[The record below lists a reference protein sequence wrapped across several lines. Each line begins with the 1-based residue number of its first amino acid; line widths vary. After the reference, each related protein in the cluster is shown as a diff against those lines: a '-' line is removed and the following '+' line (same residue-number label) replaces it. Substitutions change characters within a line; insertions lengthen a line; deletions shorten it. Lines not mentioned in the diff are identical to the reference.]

1 MKETI
6 ILHVD
11 VNSAYLS
18 WEAVERLRNGIEEVD
33 LRIIPSVIGGD
44 MKKRHGVVLAK
55 SIPAKKYNIITG
67 EPIQH
72 ALQKCPGLVLVPPKH
87 DMYENYSNELMNLL
101 KKYSPKVEQFS
112 IDEAFVD
119 VTDSIDDGKT
129 PKEFALEIKE
139 RIKRDLQFT
148 VNIGVSTNKL
158 LAKMASDFRKPDMVH
173 TLFPEEIKTKMW
185 PLGLEELYLV
195 GKSTEKTLRNLG
207 LRTIEDVARTDIDIL
222 KSHLGDKT
230 GVSIYNN
237 AWGINGEAVEVER
250 PMNKGYGNSTTLSED
265 VTDYDKACL
274 VLLSLSETVGARMRE
289 NNIKSYCIAVETK
302 DYEFKRRTHQTT
314 LVNASNLTNII
325 YEVACDLLKNMWDGT
340 PLRLLGIR
348 ASKLTEEGYD
358 QLSLFEIQEDKNK
371 KLEKLDFMLDSIRDK
386 YGDNAVKRASLTKQ
400 KDQD

>member
-1 MKETI
+1 M
-6 ILHVD
+6 
-11 VNSAYLS
+11 
-18 WEAVERLRNGIEEVD
+18 
-33 LRIIPSVIGGD
+33 
-44 MKKRHGVVLAK
+44 
-55 SIPAKKYNIITG
+55 
-67 EPIQH
+67 
-72 ALQKCPGLVLVPPKH
+72 
-87 DMYENYSNELMNLL
+87 
-101 KKYSPKVEQFS
+101 
-112 IDEAFVD
+112 
-119 VTDSIDDGKT
+119 
-129 PKEFALEIKE
+129 
-139 RIKRDLQFT
+139 
-148 VNIGVSTNKL
+148 
-158 LAKMASDFRKPDMVH
+158 
-173 TLFPEEIKTKMW
+173 
-185 PLGLEELYLV
+185 
-195 GKSTEKTLRNLG
+195 
-207 LRTIEDVARTDIDIL
+207 
-222 KSHLGDKT
+222 GDKT

-371 KLEKLDFMLDSIRDK
+371 KLEKLDFMLDSIRGK